1 MRRLIFA
8 AALTALATPALAQ
21 GPTPRPTTPAPATP
35 TTAPPVE
42 GAPMQTFPSD
52 PAGRS
57 ITTRLTPSVES
68 CSWLL
73 RVNGTLT
80 KLDDPNL
87 KLIDVTGPMA
97 RPTSPGKLEG
107 VYCERDSMVPGE
119 TDQRVPRQ
127 LGVPLFINGPTG
139 VTTVTI
145 KDQHY
150 QVTFSENSRLTAT
163 QQDSVRGVVLRW
175 EARTGATEPTGG

>member
-1 MRRLIFA
+1 MRRLIIV
-8 AALTALATPALAQ
+8 AALTALAAPAFAQ
-21 GPTPRPTTPAPATP
+21 GPAPRPTTAAPATP
-35 TTAPPVE
+35 ATASPAE

-80 KLDDPNL
+80 KVDAPDL
-87 KLIDVTGPMA
+87 KLIDVTGPLA
-97 RPTSPGKLEG
+97 RPTAPGKLEG

-119 TDQRVPRQ
+119 TDHRVPRQ

-139 VTTVTI
+139 VATVTI
-145 KDQHY
+145 KDQRF

-163 QQDSVRGVVLRW
+163 QQESVRGVVLRW
-175 EARTGATEPTGG
+175 EARTGATEPAA